1 MDDKDIKEKSN
12 RGGFREGAGRPAG
25 SKNKLSKAS
34 AQTVVDILYD
44 KTGMIYE
51 ELLVEDFLASRF
63 NGDAQLSHKYHTLLA
78 SKLMP
83 TLNDVTVEQVG
94 DDVDQKHK
102 AFLDAIAALREPKNE
117 LNINKAKDNQ
127 DASD

>member
-1 MDDKDIKEKSN
+1 MDEKDIKAKSN

-25 SKNKLSKAS
+25 SKNKISKAS

-44 KTGMIYE
+44 KTGQIYE

-83 TLNDVTVEQVG
+83 TLNDLVVEHTG
-94 DDVDQKHK
+94 DDLDQKRT
-102 AFLDAIAALREPKNE
+102 AFLEALSHVN
-117 LNINKAKDNQ
+117 LINKAKDDS
-127 DASD
+127 DASN